1 MSVIS
6 SNSKLLDQNWS
17 ENCYYHYFGRY
28 TENAKKAS
36 ELLHDRPMEPIKLAD
51 YWIKYVVRHKG
62 APHLRVAGTNLPL
75 YKYYML
81 DVFGAILAVVW
92 ISIFVT
98 VKLVRLC
105 CSRKNSSKLRKTK
118 KKKYE

>member
-1 MSVIS
+1 
-6 SNSKLLDQNWS
+6 
-17 ENCYYHYFGRY
+17 
-28 TENAKKAS
+28 
-36 ELLHDRPMEPIKLAD
+36 MEPIKVAD

-81 DVFGAILAVVW
+81 DVFGAIIAVVW
-92 ISIFVT
+92 LSILVT

-105 CSRKNSSKLRKTK
+105 CIRRKSSKFEKTK
-118 KKKYE
+118 KNKNV